1 MVSKIFYVQPYLGK
15 IPIKQPQLPLT
26 PPQEGCMHPGELVD
40 WSTNPFWRSY
50 FSSWGWLKQ
59 PPTRILR
66 SCDCLPVLLKPFGF
80 MMCPNFY
87 NEAPACGCTKPG
99 KLTYPK
105 HPGMSWE
112 RDCAYIPILFGWDWN
127 PNSYSREGSGFLGIG
142 CSWKT
147 GYRYINSHFWLI
159 FYCYFSRWGL
169 SIPKHKVGKWAC
181 VTLAELYILVPKKI
195 VPWTSFS
202 RHLLKKRVTTNSLRQ
217 STGRTSWTYIQDP
230 HWKQIHFLRW

>member
-1 MVSKIFYVQPYLGK
+1 M
-15 IPIKQPQLPLT
+15 
-26 PPQEGCMHPGELVD
+26 
-40 WSTNPFWRSY
+40 NPFWRSY

-66 SCDCLPVLLKPFGF
+66 SCDCLPVCLSSRLASWCVRISTMRLQLVDVPSLV
-80 MMCPNFY
+80 
-87 NEAPACGCTKPG
+87 

-105 HPGMSWE
+105 HPFVCPEISGLHRS
-112 RDCAYIPILFGWDWN
+112 IPILIRMGLE
-127 PNSYSREGSGFLGIG
+127 PAKSYSIREGSTGFLGIG